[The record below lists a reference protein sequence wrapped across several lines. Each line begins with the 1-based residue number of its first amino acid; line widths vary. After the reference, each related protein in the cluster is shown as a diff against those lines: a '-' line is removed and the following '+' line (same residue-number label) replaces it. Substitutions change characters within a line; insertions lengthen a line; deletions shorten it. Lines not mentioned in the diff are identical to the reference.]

1 MIQVQARS
9 LTKELRCNPEM
20 KRKNISVIALLA
32 IILAVP
38 AFSRAAGGADVVT
51 SATPPKTS
59 TTTQTNTEISA
70 FPADQPYT
78 LEEMLTYAIKD
89 EYAAQALYSSAMI
102 IDGSGEPFA
111 RLLQDE
117 NGLIDQLA
125 QLLTDYG
132 LVLPDLTAVR
142 EKQAITSLK
151 EVCLAGIEAEKIS
164 IEMYH
169 AFLAKDN
176 LPDDVR
182 HVFQLLLGTSQS
194 HLDALMTKAG
204 EEGWLQITQNQG
216 DRDDD
221 DDENDDEDDDADDD
235 D

>member
-1 MIQVQARS
+1 MILLQVRS
-9 LTKELRCNPEM
+9 LTKETRCNSDM

-38 AFSRAAGGADVVT
+38 AFSRAASGADVVT

-59 TTTQTNTEISA
+59 TTVQTDAGISA
-70 FPADQPYT
+70 FSADQPYT
-78 LEEMLTYAIKD
+78 PEEMLTYAIKD

-117 NGLIDQLA
+117 KGLIDQLT

-132 LVLPDLTAVR
+132 FVLPDLAALR
-142 EKQAITSLK
+142 GKQAFTSLK

-164 IEMYH
+164 IEMYQ
-169 AFLAKDN
+169 AFLTKDN
-176 LPDDVR
+176 LPDGVR
-182 HVFQLLLGTSQS
+182 PVFQLLLGTSQS

-204 EEGWLQITQNQG
+204 GEGWLQITQNQG
-216 DRDDD
+216 VRDDD
-221 DDENDDEDDDADDD
+221 DNENEYEDHGTDDD

>member
-1 MIQVQARS
+1 
-9 LTKELRCNPEM
+9 M

-59 TTTQTNTEISA
+59 TTTQTNTRISA
-70 FPADQPYT
+70 FSADQPYT

-117 NGLIDQLA
+117 NSLIDQLA

-132 LVLPDLTAVR
+132 LVLPDLTAVS
-142 EKQAITSLK
+142 ETQPITSLK
-151 EVCLAGIEAEKIS
+151 EACLAGIKAERIS
-164 IEMYH
+164 IEMYN

-176 LPDDVR
+176 LPDGVR
-182 HVFQLLLGTSQS
+182 DVFQLLLDESLS
-194 HLDALMTKAG
+194 HLDALMAKAG
-204 EEGWLQITQNQG
+204 EEGWIQITQNQG